1 MENTS
6 YDFLQ
11 KERQKLAQRVR
22 YDELTGVL
30 SHTAIRKTVQ
40 QEKENGGTLFLA
52 SIDRIEWINQKYGHL
67 EGDRSLYTAA
77 KLLSYMVGT
86 AGQIG
91 RIGSTEFLI
100 YVPAELSAEQID
112 AFEQRVAARFL
123 SEEQKNDKSIGL
135 HVLLTG
141 CLVYPKASYEALISQ
156 LREQLHEKIQQKP
169 EQLEIAEHA
178 MTGWNKDISQIRG
191 DMEEEIRKSGA
202 FCPDYDTFKGIYRF
216 LERCMLRNNQHVCVI
231 LFSLENDE
239 RYEHDPEEKE
249 RKMQQLGELLQQDLR
264 LGDVFT
270 RYSSCQYLAL
280 VVDVD
285 EELAERVAQRV
296 RDHFV
301 KKTGDTDSV
310 IIHCCYELHSAKL
323 LMD

>member
-40 QEKENGGTLFLA
+40 QGKKNGGTLFLA
-52 SIDRIEWINQKYGHL
+52 NIDRIEWINQKYGHL

-123 SEEQKNDKSIGL
+123 SEEQKNDKSMGL
-135 HVLLTG
+135 HVLLTD
-141 CLVYPKASYEALISQ
+141 CLVYPKSSYEALVSQ

-191 DMEEEIRKSGA
+191 EMEEEIRKSGA

-310 IIHCCYELHSAKL
+310 IIHYCYELHSAKL
-323 LMD
+323 LIK

>member
-30 SHTAIRKTVQ
+30 SHTAIRKAVN
-40 QEKENGGTLFLA
+40 QEKANGGTLFLA
-52 SIDRIEWINQKYGHL
+52 NIDRIEWINQKYGHL

-86 AGQIG
+86 SGQIG

-100 YVPAELSAEQID
+100 YVPTELSMEQIE

-123 SEEQKNDKSIGL
+123 SEERKNNKSIGL

-141 CLVYPKASYEALISQ
+141 CLVYPKASYEALVSQ

-178 MTGWNKDISQIRG
+178 MTGWNKDISQIRS

-285 EELAERVAQRV
+285 EELAERVAHRV

-323 LMD
+323 LIK

>member
-1 MENTS
+1 MDNTS

-22 YDELTGVL
+22 YDEVTGVL
-30 SHTAIRKTVQ
+30 SHTAIRKEISQ
-40 QEKENGGTLFLA
+40 NNRSGGTLFLA
-52 SIDRIEWINQKYGHL
+52 NIDRIEWINQKYGHL

-91 RIGSTEFLI
+91 RIGGTEFLI
-100 YVPAELSAEQID
+100 YVSTELSEEQINE
-112 AFEQRVAARFL
+112 FEQRVAARFL
-123 SEEQKNDKSIGL
+123 SEERKVNRNIGL
-135 HVLLTG
+135 HVILTG
-141 CLVYPKASYEALISQ
+141 KVIKPEQSYETLVSD
-156 LREQLHEKIQQKP
+156 LRQCLESKVQQKP
-169 EQLEIAEHA
+169 EQLQIKEQA
-178 MTGWNKDISQIRG
+178 MTGWNKDIAQIRT
-191 DMEEEIRKSGA
+191 DMEEEIQKAGA

-239 RYEHDPEEKE
+239 RYYYDPEERE
-249 RKMQQLGELLQQDLR
+249 RKMQQLGELLQQNLR

-296 RDHFV
+296 RDHFIR
-301 KKTGDTDSV
+301 KTGDTDSV

-323 LMD
+323 LIK

>member
-100 YVPAELSAEQID
+100 YIPAELSTEQID

-135 HVLLTG
+135 HVILTG
-141 CLVYPKASYEALISQ
+141 CLVEPNASYETLIAR

-191 DMEEEIRKSGA
+191 EMEEEIRKSGA

-323 LMD
+323 LIK

>member
-135 HVLLTG
+135 HVILTG
-141 CLVYPKASYEALISQ
+141 CLVEPNVSYETFIAR